1 MHSSP
6 FPGIIKRP
14 MSTHTKEDCHSITSR
29 MTFYFLGHPCFSLL
43 FLSLVFLSRTRAKPG
58 RRVTWLHPCA
68 DADLR
73 KHIKNDN
80 ARQPH
85 RKEPRSGTP
94 RDLSM
99 DMLLAQNLQSLF
111 SILKDYLSIIKVA

>member
-6 FPGIIKRP
+6 FPRIIKRP
-14 MSTHTKEDCHSITSR
+14 MDTHTQEDCHFIKSR
-29 MTFYFLGHPCFSLL
+29 TTFYFLGYPCFSLL

-58 RRVTWLHPCA
+58 RRVTRLHPCA
-68 DADLR
+68 DANLR
-73 KHIKNDN
+73 KHIRDDN

-85 RKEPRSGTP
+85 RKQPISGTP

-99 DMLLAQNLQSLF
+99 DTVLAQNLQRRF